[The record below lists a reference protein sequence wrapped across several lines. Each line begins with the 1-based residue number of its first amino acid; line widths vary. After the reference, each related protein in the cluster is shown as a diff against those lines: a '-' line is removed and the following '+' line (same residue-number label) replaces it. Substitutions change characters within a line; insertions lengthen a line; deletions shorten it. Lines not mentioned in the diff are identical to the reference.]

1 MSKKKICFVAQFPPP
16 MHGLSK
22 AVETLYNSELNNEMN
37 SNSDLVFEKVSIDAL
52 EKIDFSIL
60 ALGEDHKGGRFDE
73 VEEWCNQ
80 NGKKVVRLKRTP
92 GICSSDIKKSV

>member
-37 SNSDLVFEKVSIDAL
+37 SNSDLEFEKVDITNNKHFLSNLI
-52 EKIDFSIL
+52 KI
-60 ALGEDHKGGRFDE
+60 R
-73 VEEWCNQ
+73 
-80 NGKKVVRLKRTP
+80 
-92 GICSSDIKKSV
+92 KSKADLFYFTIS